1 MGERWTFTLTGSIPV
16 WSGTEDADRTDAWF
30 LDTFYKKGAFLLVDP
45 IMGDEGKIFSI
56 FTPELLVG
64 MKELAGEADL
74 ITPNL
79 TELCLLTGTDYRMLE
94 QMTDE
99 KHLVTI
105 AEQMGQNF
113 LRKGSNSHVKKAVVV
128 TGIRF
133 KDETT
138 GAMKIGNLV
147 VTKRQTK
154 LLAFPYIGGSF
165 SGTGDLFASIL
176 AGGMAR
182 GEDLFETVELAGT
195 LIGAAMADAAE
206 EKVPRNEGANYEK
219 YLGML
224 IPGADWKK
232 FREARRIKNG
242 RDIVYLSR
250 SVYVNLTN
258 KCDCN
263 CKFCIRT
270 HHDTVGD
277 AQTLWHKAD
286 PTT

>member
-1 MGERWTFTLTGSIPV
+1 
-16 WSGTEDADRTDAWF
+16 
-30 LDTFYKKGAFLLVDP
+30 
-45 IMGDEGKIFSI
+45 
-56 FTPELLVG
+56 
-64 MKELAGEADL
+64 
-74 ITPNL
+74 
-79 TELCLLTGTDYRMLE
+79 MLE

-206 EKVPRNEGANYEK
+206 EKIPRNEGANYEK

-224 IPGADWKK
+224 IPGADWKNFGK
-232 FREARRIKNG
+232 RGA
-242 RDIVYLSR
+242 
-250 SVYVNLTN
+250 
-258 KCDCN
+258 
-263 CKFCIRT
+263 
-270 HHDTVGD
+270 
-277 AQTLWHKAD
+277 
-286 PTT
+286 

>member
-1 MGERWTFTLTGSIPV
+1 MR
-16 WSGTEDADRTDAWF
+16 
-30 LDTFYKKGAFLLVDP
+30 
-45 IMGDEGKIFSI
+45 GKIFSI

-224 IPGADWKK
+224 IPGADWKNFGK
-232 FREARRIKNG
+232 RGA
-242 RDIVYLSR
+242 
-250 SVYVNLTN
+250 
-258 KCDCN
+258 
-263 CKFCIRT
+263 
-270 HHDTVGD
+270 
-277 AQTLWHKAD
+277 
-286 PTT
+286 